1 MRLRYLKTIY
11 LIKEVCANDIGIEFT
26 TFDNKKLY
34 HPVAADQAAIT
45 AQYRKMYIERKMN
58 QLTLSGYLEV
68 FALEER
74 N

>member
-1 MRLRYLKTIY
+1 MRLRYHETIY
-11 LIKEVCANDIGIEFT
+11 LIKEVCTNYIGIEFT

-34 HPVAADQAAIT
+34 HPVAVDMDE
-45 AQYRKMYIERKMN
+45 QYRQIFIEIKMN

-68 FALEER
+68 FELEEW